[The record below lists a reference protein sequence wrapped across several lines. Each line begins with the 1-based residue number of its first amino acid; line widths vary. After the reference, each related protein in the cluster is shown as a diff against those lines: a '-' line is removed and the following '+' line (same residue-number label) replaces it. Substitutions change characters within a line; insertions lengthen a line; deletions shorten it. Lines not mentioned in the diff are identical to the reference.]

1 MIIGAYVL
9 FATVIITVPSE
20 VQESSQ
26 FHSLGLTSTKTTHAE
41 DYGEAT
47 HFDEDIVVYDA
58 ISQ

>member
-9 FATVIITVPSE
+9 FATIVITVPTK

-41 DYGEAT
+41 DYGEQ
-47 HFDEDIVVYDA
+47 HILMKMLMFMM
-58 ISQ
+58 Q

>member
-9 FATVIITVPSE
+9 FATVIIAVPTE

-41 DYGEAT
+41 DYGEQ
-47 HFDEDIVVYDA
+47 HILMKILLFMM
-58 ISQ
+58 Q